1 MIDYKFMSKIE
12 RKVQLDRVKII
23 FFIFKSLIL
32 KINFKNKKL
41 FLNILK

>member
-23 FFIFKSLIL
+23 FFYFKI
-32 KINFKNKKL
+32 IDIKNK
-41 FLNILK
+41 LKK